1 LRNAIVNLPFAC
13 ERSHLGKRA
22 YRYMTR
28 MPEQTFTGAQDMSHV
43 SMPKPNGNAG
53 NRKTSRQTIF
63 QPLTQA

>member
-22 YRYMTR
+22 YRYTTPMQ
-28 MPEQTFTGAQDMSHV
+28 EHEFTGAQYMTHV
-43 SMPKPNGNAG
+43 SMHKPNGNAR